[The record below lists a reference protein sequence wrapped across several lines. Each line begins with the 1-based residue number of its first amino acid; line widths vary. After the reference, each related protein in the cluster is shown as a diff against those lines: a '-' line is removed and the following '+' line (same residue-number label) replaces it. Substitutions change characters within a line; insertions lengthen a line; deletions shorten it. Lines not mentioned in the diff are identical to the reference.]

1 MARWTFWRQQE
12 EGNKSCITQRIRQEK
27 DTK

>member
-12 EGNKSCITQRIRQEK
+12 EGNKSWITQGIRQEK
-27 DTK
+27 DNK